1 MRQHRDQRFSACAVE
16 RKAES
21 INMARI
27 EDDHERQVYSETGQ
41 EAWALS
47 D

>member
-1 MRQHRDQRFSACAVE
+1 MRQHRDQRSACAVE
-16 RKAES
+16 RKT

-27 EDDHERQVYSETGQ
+27 EDDHERQVYAETGQ
-41 EAWALS
+41 EAWAWS